1 MPEKSILARGLTFA
15 LTASPNPFTLFL
27 DLNRFIRNI
36 TIKRYFNIQD
46 TKKGN
51 GTPNIT
57 PNTTPYTNNDHAEC
71 STTTEDSS
79 TLGPAELIALDH
91 LEDLYIDDQI
101 ESLTQHPPTSPPI
114 LHTKFKPKS
123 IFYPTFAKRPYVQT
137 FYQDYET
144 HGLLLKAK
152 FKDKGY
158 PDHIIEDAFQYYLS
172 ENAKEKRQTSTDN
185 TTQPVRFVTQ
195 YHNRFKQMEKIFT
208 KHWSILRE
216 DPQLNPTISDKPLVT
231 YRQAKNIKAQI
242 APSKVKTAHPT
253 ASAPLTFFNIKGMYQ
268 CRKPLSLTCA
278 HVTHRQKDFHH
289 KGKLY
294 VIPDFFNCGSDY
306 VVYCLTCP
314 CGLLYVGRTIRPL
327 RKRFGEH
334 HNLVEKGIDKHSVPR
349 HFKEHHGQTSSGL
362 CVWVIES
369 IPPTLPTAECYKR

>member
-1 MPEKSILARGLTFA
+1 MRLVLNSFNNKLA
-15 LTASPNPFTLFL
+15 FL
-27 DLNRFIRNI
+27 DLELFHYENTICAQNYTKSTSGNSYLHFNSCHHPRWVKNI
-36 TIKRYFNIQD
+36 
-46 TKKGN
+46 
-51 GTPNIT
+51 
-57 PNTTPYTNNDHAEC
+57 
-71 STTTEDSS
+71 
-79 TLGPAELIALDH
+79 
-91 LEDLYIDDQI
+91 
-101 ESLTQHPPTSPPI
+101 
-114 LHTKFKPKS
+114 PKS
-123 IFYPTFAKRPYVQT
+123 QFCRLKHNCTRL
-137 FYQDYET
+137 QDYET

-172 ENAKEKRQTSTDN
+172 ENAKDKRQTSTDD

-216 DPQLNPTISDKPLVT
+216 DPHLKPTISDKPLVT
-231 YRQAKNIKAQI
+231 YRRAKNIKAQI
-242 APSKVKTAHPT
+242 APSKVKTARPT
-253 ASAPLTFFNIKGMYQ
+253 VSAPLTFFNIKGMYQ
-268 CRKPLSLTCA
+268 CRKPLCLTCA

-334 HNLVEKGIDKHSVPR
+334 RNLVEKGIDKHSVPR

-362 CVWVIES
+362 RVWVIES
-369 IPPTLPTAECYKR
+369 IPPTLPTAERYKRLCERENYWIYTLDTLSPGGLNEGIEINILL